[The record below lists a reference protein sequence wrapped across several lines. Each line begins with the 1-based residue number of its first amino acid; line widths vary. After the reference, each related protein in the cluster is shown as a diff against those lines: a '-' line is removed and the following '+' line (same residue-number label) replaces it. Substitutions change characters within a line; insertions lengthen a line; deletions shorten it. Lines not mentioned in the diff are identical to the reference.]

1 LIYLRL
7 ETGVRMTLINPPK
20 FTRMLQFQKEY
31 DNCTLCDLHKS
42 RTNVVFGEGK
52 LDANLMFIGECPSAE
67 EDKLSRIFIGDAGR
81 VLNELFEGIEIDR
94 EEIYITN
101 ICLCKPLGGKDPD
114 QVYIE
119 ACRER
124 LTKQIQ
130 IVNPKIVCALGK
142 VAAEWFLKTKKPMK
156 ERHGKVYK
164 GKRLLFVTYHP
175 AYAVYNPNNFPL
187 LYEDFQKLNRLYR
200 SLK

>member
-1 LIYLRL
+1 
-7 ETGVRMTLINPPK
+7 MKPK
-20 FTRMLQFQKEY
+20 FRQMLQFQKEY
-31 DNCTLCDLHKS
+31 DNCTLCDLHKT

-52 LDANLMFIGECPSAE
+52 LDTKLMFIGEAPGAE
-67 EDKLSRIFIGDAGR
+67 EDKLSRVFIGDAGR
-81 VLNELFEGIEIDR
+81 VLNELLEGIDLNR
-94 EEIYITN
+94 EEVYLAN
-101 ICLCKPLGGKDPD
+101 SVCCRPPGNKDPN
-114 QVYIE
+114 QEYVE
-119 ACRER
+119 ACRKR

-187 LYEDFQKLNRLYR
+187 LYEDFQKLNKLYR